1 MGRGIDGRAREWGRD
16 RWKMYIARD
25 SWGVDSELGAGR
37 LMEKRGSGAGIDG
50 ECT

>member
-1 MGRGIDGRAREWGRD
+1 
-16 RWKMYIARD
+16 MYIGGD
-25 SWGVDSELGAGR
+25 SWSVDSELGAGG